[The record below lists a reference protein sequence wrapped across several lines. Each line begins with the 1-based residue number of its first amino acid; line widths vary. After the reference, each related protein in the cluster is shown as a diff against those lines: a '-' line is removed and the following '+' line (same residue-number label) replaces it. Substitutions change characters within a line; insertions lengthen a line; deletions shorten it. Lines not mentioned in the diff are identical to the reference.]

1 MKSAQGYWRVGK
13 YKCSIMWKFFLSKT
27 CGICMRLPSYWFGL
41 NWFVV
46 LAQKI
51 HFFFTLAVPAVDYKS
66 INWRELC
73 VHQGTWLSIFKW
85 SNLCCWCLSMISNI
99 MSLQSLAD
107 LTQVARTLQ
116 DKSASYLIF
125 HHYTWYPL
133 NVKQL

>member
-1 MKSAQGYWRVGK
+1 MKSAQGDWRVGK
-13 YKCSIMWKFFLSKT
+13 YKCSIMWKFFPVKNLQDMYEASFLLIRFKL
-27 CGICMRLPSYWFGL
+27 ICCVGTKDTFLFYFGCPRSGL
-41 NWFVV
+41 
-46 LAQKI
+46 LIDQ
-51 HFFFTLAVPAVDYKS
+51 
-66 INWRELC
+66 C

-107 LTQVARTLQ
+107 LTQVAWTLQ

-125 HHYTWYPL
+125 HHYTWYSL

>member
-1 MKSAQGYWRVGK
+1 
-13 YKCSIMWKFFLSKT
+13 
-27 CGICMRLPSYWFGL
+27 MRLPSYWFGL

-85 SNLCCWCLSMISNI
+85 SNLCCWCLSMILNI
-99 MSLQSLAD
+99 MSLQLLAD

-125 HHYTWYPL
+125 HHYTWYPFECEAVIASVFYAWYWML
-133 NVKQL
+133 LLVGRGQVFFNKKYNGY